1 LNVTRESLR
10 LRRERLEKEGPEGF
24 TAHKNKGRKS
34 YLTET
39 IKNDL
44 KQVILESPQKLGYQE
59 KYWDGTMVCRYLK
72 EKWNIKIAVRTAQNW
87 ILKTGMRKAARRTG
101 WSTPP

>member
-1 LNVTRESLR
+1 MNVTRESLR
-10 LRRERLEKEGPEGF
+10 LWKKRLREEGLEGF

-44 KQVILESPQKLGYQE
+44 TQVMLESPQKLGYQE
-59 KYWDGTMVCRYLK
+59 KYWDGTMVCRYLE

-87 ILKTGMRKAARRTG
+87 ILKTGMRKKARKRLKNAD
-101 WSTPP
+101 